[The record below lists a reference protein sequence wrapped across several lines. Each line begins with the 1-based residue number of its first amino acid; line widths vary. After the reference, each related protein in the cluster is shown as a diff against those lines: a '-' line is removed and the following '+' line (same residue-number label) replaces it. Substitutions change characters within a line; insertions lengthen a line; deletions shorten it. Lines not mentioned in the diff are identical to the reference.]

1 MDELDR
7 ILQLLKKGDR
17 RGLELLFHHFY
28 KPLVFYAMNFR
39 AHQEE
44 AEDAVQEV
52 FIKFWEGKRFHA
64 IKNSLRPYLY
74 QSVRN
79 YCLNLLEG
87 KKVVLTEP
95 INSSMDMAEN
105 EYLDESEWNTR
116 IDQLYKA
123 VDRLPDRT
131 REVFKRIVL
140 DGKRHKEVAEEFEI
154 SVTTVKTLLARALA
168 ALRAELSE
176 KTYSILLLFV

>member
-1 MDELDR
+1 MDELDK

-17 RGLELLFHHFY
+17 RGLELLFNHFY
-28 KPLVFYAMNFR
+28 KPLVFYAMNFL
-39 AHQEE
+39 AQQEE

-87 KKVVLTEP
+87 KKVVLTES
-95 INSSMDMAEN
+95 IGSGMDMAEN

-123 VDRLPDRT
+123 IDRLPDR
-131 REVFKRIVL
+131 R
-140 DGKRHKEVAEEFEI
+140 GKFLKESCWTGNGIKKLQKNLKF
-154 SVTTVKTLLARALA
+154 L
-168 ALRAELSE
+168 
-176 KTYSILLLFV
+176 

>member
-28 KPLVFYAMNFR
+28 KPLVFYAMNFL
-39 AHQEE
+39 AQQEE

-95 INSSMDMAEN
+95 INSGMDMAEN

>member
-1 MDELDR
+1 M
-7 ILQLLKKGDR
+7 
-17 RGLELLFHHFY
+17 FHHFY
-28 KPLVFYAMNFR
+28 KPLVFYAMNFL
-39 AHQEE
+39 AQQEE

-74 QSVRN
+74 STQCCN

-95 INSSMDMAEN
+95 INSGMDMAEN

>member
-1 MDELDR
+1 MDKADN

-17 RGLELLFHHFY
+17 LGLELLFRHFY
-28 KPLVFYAMNFR
+28 KPLVFYAMHFL
-39 AHQEE
+39 AQQEE

-52 FIKFWEGKRFHA
+52 FIKLWENKHFHA
-64 IKNSLRPYLY
+64 IKNNLRHYLY

-79 YCLNLLEG
+79 YCLNLLEE
-87 KKVVLTEP
+87 KKVRTES
-95 INSSMDMAEN
+95 IDLGMDIADS

-123 VDRLPDRT
+123 VDSLPVRT

-140 DGKRHKEVAEEFEI
+140 DEKRHKEVAEEFEI
-154 SVTTVKTLLARALA
+154 SVTTVKTLLARALTT
-168 ALRAELSE
+168 LRAKL
-176 KTYSILLLFV
+176 KDFRNLD

>member
-1 MDELDR
+1 M
-7 ILQLLKKGDR
+7 
-17 RGLELLFHHFY
+17 
-28 KPLVFYAMNFR
+28 
-39 AHQEE
+39 
-44 AEDAVQEV
+44 
-52 FIKFWEGKRFHA
+52 
-64 IKNSLRPYLY
+64 
-74 QSVRN
+74 RN

-95 INSSMDMAEN
+95 INSSIDMAEN

>member
-28 KPLVFYAMNFR
+28 KPLVFYAMNFLVQ
-39 AHQEE
+39 QEE

-123 VDRLPDRT
+123 VDRL
-131 REVFKRIVL
+131 
-140 DGKRHKEVAEEFEI
+140 
-154 SVTTVKTLLARALA
+154 RALFK
-168 ALRAELSE
+168 ENDLSINIQRKNSAYQLIFGE
-176 KTYSILLLFV
+176 NLFEQANNKNVDEMEII

>member
-28 KPLVFYAMNFR
+28 KPLVFYAMNFL
-39 AHQEE
+39 AQQEE

-64 IKNSLRPYLY
+64 IKNSLRP
-74 QSVRN
+74 
-79 YCLNLLEG
+79 
-87 KKVVLTEP
+87 
-95 INSSMDMAEN
+95 
-105 EYLDESEWNTR
+105 YLDESEWNTR

>member
-1 MDELDR
+1 M
-7 ILQLLKKGDR
+7 
-17 RGLELLFHHFY
+17 
-28 KPLVFYAMNFR
+28 
-39 AHQEE
+39 
-44 AEDAVQEV
+44 
-52 FIKFWEGKRFHA
+52 
-64 IKNSLRPYLY
+64 
-74 QSVRN
+74 
-79 YCLNLLEG
+79 
-87 KKVVLTEP
+87 VLTEP
-95 INSSMDMAEN
+95 INSSIDMAEN

-176 KTYSILLLFV
+176 KTYSILLLLV

>member
-1 MDELDR
+1 MFEFVGR
-7 ILQLLKKGDR
+7 EKSGS
-17 RGLELLFHHFY
+17 Y
-28 KPLVFYAMNFR
+28 R
-39 AHQEE
+39 AHQ
-44 AEDAVQEV
+44 
-52 FIKFWEGKRFHA
+52 
-64 IKNSLRPYLY
+64 
-74 QSVRN
+74 
-79 YCLNLLEG
+79 LEHG
-87 KKVVLTEP
+87 Y
-95 INSSMDMAEN
+95 AEN

-123 VDRLPDRT
+123 IDRLPDRT
-131 REVFKRIVL
+131 REIFKRIVL